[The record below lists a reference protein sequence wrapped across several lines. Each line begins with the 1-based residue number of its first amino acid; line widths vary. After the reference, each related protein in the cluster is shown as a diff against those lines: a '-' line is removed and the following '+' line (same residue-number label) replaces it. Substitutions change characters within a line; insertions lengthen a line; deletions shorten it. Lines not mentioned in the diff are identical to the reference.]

1 MSPRKKGAA
10 ANLPRLDLSGVTTPD
25 RMRPLQFVHGAFL
38 ASCVGVMGMTF
49 FARPVGEGVRGL
61 ATVQLLSVA
70 GIALWLG
77 GYVFGMWWF
86 RSRMKAEVLH
96 RVAHEPFRGPRILAE
111 GATIADKV
119 AHHLRNAWT
128 IRLMAW
134 SFGPILSLLSVQVAI
149 QGNLVRQDV
158 SFVTTG
164 IFPMIVFVAIAIL
177 IYPTAERVRA
187 LLKRSMKE

>member
-1 MSPRKKGAA
+1 MSSRRKAEAKH
-10 ANLPRLDLSGVTTPD
+10 LPRLDLSGVTTPE
-25 RMRPLQFVHGAFL
+25 RMKPLQFVHGAFL

-49 FARPVGEGVRGL
+49 FARPVGDAPRGL

-77 GYVFGMWWF
+77 GYVFGMWWL

-134 SFGPILSLLSVQVAI
+134 SLGPIISLLSVQMAI

-164 IFPMIVFVAIAIL
+164 IFPMIVFLAIAAL
-177 IYPTAERVRA
+177 TFPTAQRVRD